1 MADPAAPF
9 EDDTKGA
16 ESTSTRID
24 RGIAAV
30 DKAVTDYAGVV
41 VLAFLAITVLMLGGV
56 GQLSTQAGAGQFT
69 QDVPAQQALEDIE
82 EEFATGIGSS
92 ETTAQLFVIERDGNV
107 LSRPTMTRVLETQ
120 ERLESRAD
128 VRVESTSSYASVVAQ
143 RLDPSAQTPAEQK
156 DAIEEATA
164 SDLSGA
170 IDDSASVLSGQLS
183 EDYNPTAGTAEVA
196 LLNVVYDVPGS
207 AETARIS
214 ALQERSVAIVDGV
227 PGNEAG
233 TNILLFGDGI
243 LNSEVSALLTDTAIV
258 VFPAAILLIL
268 GFLLFSYRDPFDVGL
283 GLAALVVTMV
293 WTLGFMGY
301 VGIPFSDSIVSVI
314 PLLLAVGIDF
324 GIHIIN
330 RYREERAEGRPIT
343 GAMRATTDQLL
354 IAFLLVV
361 LTTVFSFAANLVSDL
376 QSTQDFGIVAA
387 IGMIVTFLSF
397 GIFLPAAKVLADRGR
412 AAIGV
417 PAFGSSALGTGD
429 SAFARLLQTGAT
441 LARVAPRLV
450 VVVIVV
456 TAAISGAY
464 GTGVETEFSEEA
476 FFPAEDRIDLYES
489 FPEPFAPTQY
499 TFLDTLSILEE
510 DFNQGFVGSIT
521 LYVDQS
527 VRDDPSLELI
537 DRTTRNPP
545 DSFATAEPG
554 QADATSI
561 VTVIEDYADQNPEFA
576 ATVNRNDRTGNGVP
590 DRNIGEVYDELLA
603 SPQGEQAR
611 GYLAEDRGSARVDI
625 QVEPDAD
632 TTAVVADA
640 QQVADRSALTIV
652 PTGQLVVNQAV
663 IDVLL
668 ESAINSLIIAF
679 VLTAIVLVIG
689 YRLLEGRT
697 AYGIINLVPVLVAVA
712 FLVGSMVYFEIPLS
726 PITAPILSV
735 SIGLGVDYTVHFTH
749 RFVDEFENRAD
760 IEEALA
766 VTLAGTG
773 GALTGS
779 MLTTVTGLGVLYI
792 ALIPLIQDFGVLLAL
807 GVFYA
812 YLASIV
818 LVPSLVVLWDR
829 YLGL

>member
-521 LYVDQS
+521 LYIDQS